1 MNLRNNSVFIFL
13 RSTIGLMMVLQLS
26 LFFSLVVPHA
36 YAQTAQGV
44 IEQRPAP
51 VALRK
56 CIGGIDLC
64 NEDTDCPG
72 STCFDRNVF
81 NLSVAVHFDASD
93 ADITTIKDMISD
105 GSAVLFDATD
115 GQAEIGQATI
125 HNNVFGTKSADVR
138 IFDRTCWDG
147 TSTNNIC
154 TTDNDCP
161 PNPPDPPPHGI
172 CESRGFSAGAGH
184 WKDGSS
190 IFTSIGGILA
200 RARPGDSFAHEF
212 THLVFDARDEY
223 EARPGCLNLAVPPD
237 DDCPI
242 PSTVAAGEPPS
253 LMDSGFDSTGAVRP
267 RDEYC
272 WGQGDSSDAT
282 DISGGNHDADNT
294 TEQSQCRSNRS
305 VWDQVVWSW
314 PNVFQVPT
322 AGPDPAANGA
332 VANPTQFIVTNET
345 QRVVLVLDE
354 SGSMSKEAPS
364 RMERLK
370 VAAEDFVTLAE
381 DGTELGLVSY
391 SDDAADSSERSNV
404 DINAL
409 GEDRSVW
416 TDEIY
421 RLTPDNWT
429 NIGAGLQKAREM
441 ITTAGGVTGNTYIVL
456 MTDGLNNKPEPQ
468 TTADA
473 DLQAKISDLLADG
486 IPVYVT
492 CTGSDRGL
500 DSQCAEI
507 ATGTGGHYVDSDSA
521 TRLPEVFV
529 DFHERIA
536 GGEPIMSASGQLSK
550 AKKESVF
557 VEQGSESV
565 AFTLIWDNAN
575 ASAGMTIIDPNNKSY
590 DSLAMRQGRYFRKSK
605 PVSGEWRVKIEVGG
619 DVFVD
624 SDYVMRAFSKN
635 RSVSLAASVSK
646 NNVRQGEAIRIHAF
660 PKSLGGS
667 AITHPTEKIVAEVIR
682 PDGSIGSL
690 ELHDQGRDKT
700 GTGDDVPQDGIFTG
714 FYKDTQMK
722 GAYTFIVRIEAKG
735 WVQSLDDLM
744 DSAVPGK
751 TPQIFES
758 PRFVREFRISA
769 VVADPRDVETHPED
783 GPGTPPA
790 WWEDFGNLLLLFL
803 LLGLILALLVFW
815 YCCFRPKPIRKLAN
829 LMPVP
834 DPRPGIGFCRLVEAG
849 PEKGKLLVTVRN
861 YGDANAPASTTTVTF
876 ATGESEDLP
885 TPPIRAGES
894 VDLDPVDF
902 PRGCFSPNCH
912 FRIVAD
918 SKNVVTE
925 SDKVNNVVDSF
936 CLG

>member
-1 MNLRNNSVFIFL
+1 MNSRNTSVSILL

-26 LFFSLVVPHA
+26 LVFPLVVPHA

-115 GQAEIGQATI
+115 GQAEIGQAVI
-125 HNNVFGTKSADVR
+125 HNNVLGTKSADVR

-223 EARPGCLNLAVPPD
+223 EQRPGCGSTTPA
-237 DDCPI
+237 DDCPVPATI
-242 PSTVAAGEPPS
+242 TAGEPPS
-253 LMDSGFDSTGAVRP
+253 LMDSGFDSAGAVRP

-322 AGPDPAANGA
+322 GGPDPAANGA
-332 VANPTQFIVTNET
+332 VVNPTRFIVTNET

-364 RMERLK
+364 RMERLQ
-370 VAAEDFVTLAE
+370 VAAKDFVTLAE

-391 SDDAADSSERSNV
+391 SDDAADSSERANV
-404 DINAL
+404 DIDVLDA
-409 GEDRSVW
+409 DRSAW
-416 TDEIY
+416 TDEID
-421 RLTPDNWT
+421 RLAPDNWT

-456 MTDGLNNKPEPQ
+456 MTDGLNNRPEPQ
-468 TTADA
+468 ATADA

-507 ATGTGGHYVDSDSA
+507 AGGTGGHYVDSDSA
-521 TRLPEVFV
+521 ARLPEMFV
-529 DFHERIA
+529 NFHERIA
-536 GGEPIMSASGQLSK
+536 GGEPIVSERGRLTEKQQNA
-550 AKKESVF
+550 EFTVF

-565 AFTLIWDNAN
+565 AFTLVWDKAN
-575 ASAGMTIIDPNNKSY
+575 TSVRMTIVDPDRTSH
-590 DSLAMRQGRYFRKSK
+590 DGQVMPQGRYFRKSN
-605 PVSGEWRVKIEVGG
+605 PVSGEWRVVIEIEG

-624 SDYVMRAFSKN
+624 TDYVMRAFSRN
-635 RSVSLAASVSK
+635 RSVSLAASASK
-646 NNVRQGEAIRIHAF
+646 NNVRPGEAIRIHAF
-660 PKSLGGS
+660 PISLGGS
-667 AITHPTEKIVAEVIR
+667 AITHPTEKIVTKVIR
-682 PDGSIGSL
+682 PDGSIDSL

-714 FYKDTQMK
+714 FYKDTQLK
-722 GAYTFIVRIEAKG
+722 GAYTFIVRVDAKG

-751 TPQIFES
+751 TPQVFES
-758 PRFVREFRISA
+758 PRFVREFWISA
-769 VVADPRDVETHPED
+769 VVADPGDVETHPED
-783 GPGTPPA
+783 GPNKMIPPA
-790 WWEDFGNLLLLFL
+790 CKGYDCC
-803 LLGLILALLVFW
+803 LIWLAFIIALAATLVALARMW
-815 YCCFRPKPIRKLAN
+815 CCIRDKRKL
-829 LMPVP
+829 LE
-834 DPRPGIGFCRLVEAG
+834 G
-849 PEKGKLLVTVRN
+849 
-861 YGDANAPASTTTVTF
+861 
-876 ATGESEDLP
+876 
-885 TPPIRAGES
+885 
-894 VDLDPVDF
+894 
-902 PRGCFSPNCH
+902 
-912 FRIVAD
+912 
-918 SKNVVTE
+918 
-925 SDKVNNVVDSF
+925 
-936 CLG
+936 